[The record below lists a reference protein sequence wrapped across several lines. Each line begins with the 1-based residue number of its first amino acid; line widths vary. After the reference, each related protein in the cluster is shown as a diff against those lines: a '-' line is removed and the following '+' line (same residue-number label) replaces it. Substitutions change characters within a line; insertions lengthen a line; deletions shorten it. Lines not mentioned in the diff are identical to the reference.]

1 MNNHL
6 IDIAQ
11 IVAVSEVNGP
21 GKRAVIWVQGC
32 HKRCPGCWNQDYLKF
47 SSVWQLTAQNL
58 FDTVKQMTAD
68 FMDIEGIT
76 FSGGEPFAQAEAV
89 ADAAMLFKENNLTIM
104 SYSGYTLAE
113 IQRNDKGQSKL
124 LAVLDILVDGE
135 YVKEQ
140 HCDRLWRSSL
150 NQKVHFLSDHY
161 KSFEDSINADVRE
174 FEVVLSANET
184 RMTGFPKDELIP
196 KI

>member
-1 MNNHL
+1 M

-47 SSVWQLTAQNL
+47 GSVWQLTAQEL
-58 FDTVKQMTAD
+58 FQTVKQMTANFRD
-68 FMDIEGIT
+68 VEGIT
-76 FSGGEPFAQAEAV
+76 FSGGEPFDQAEALE
-89 ADAAMLFKENNLTIM
+89 DAAVLFKENNLTVM
-104 SYSGYTLAE
+104 SYSGYTLEE
-113 IQRNDKGQSKL
+113 IQQNNKVQSKL
-124 LAVLDILVDGE
+124 LAALDILVDGE
-135 YVKEQ
+135 YVKEL

-161 KSFEDSINADVRE
+161 KSFEDLINADVRE

-184 RMTGFPKDELIP
+184 RVTGFPSADLIRR
-196 KI
+196 I